1 MHGKALSTKG
11 NSMDDLYDM
20 VKDNAGL
27 KKKKAEQYG
36 VGFQLP
42 ASVSPVVPNVP
53 KKTVQTRLRKSSVS

>member
-42 ASVSPVVPNVP
+42 TSVSSVVPNVP
-53 KKTVQTRLRKSSVS
+53 KKQCKLGSEKAA